1 MTRKKKTQEKS
12 NSMSKGIRAC
22 TVVLHDIALE
32 TDLIQRYQLHLPLKK
47 EQLSKQSASCINT
60 SLHSNIPTDKQLIKE
75 NARKKNT
82 TENEKYTI
90 TKNLKKKRKDYKKIK
105 SQQSGKD
112 IGINKNISLNHQYYE
127 ATPKF
132 ILSKLIAPEQ
142 QLIHHSNVEPF
153 SSTNTDETSSTS
165 TDTHFTYMQ
174 KMTTL
179 MNNKN
184 NKNVRRPN
192 TEKNKKLDS
201 KRILNLNKPDGTC
214 GKFIFVFYYI
224 L

>member
-1 MTRKKKTQEKS
+1 MTRRKKTQEKS
-12 NSMSKGIRAC
+12 NSLSKGIRAC

-60 SLHSNIPTDKQLIKE
+60 SLCSNISADKLIKE
-75 NARKKNT
+75 NAQKKNAT
-82 TENEKYTI
+82 KNKKYTI
-90 TKNLKKKRKDYKKIK
+90 TKNLKKGRKDDKKIK
-105 SQQSGKD
+105 SQQSGKE
-112 IGINKNISLNHQYYE
+112 INKNISLNHQHHE

-132 ILSKLIAPEQ
+132 ILSKFIAPEQ
-142 QLIHHSNVEPF
+142 QLIHHSNVESF
-153 SSTNTDETSSTS
+153 SSTNTDETSSTTS

-174 KMTTL
+174 KMTVL
-179 MNNKN
+179 LN

-192 TEKNKKLDS
+192 TEKKKLDS

-214 GKFIFVFYYI
+214 SKFIFVFYYI